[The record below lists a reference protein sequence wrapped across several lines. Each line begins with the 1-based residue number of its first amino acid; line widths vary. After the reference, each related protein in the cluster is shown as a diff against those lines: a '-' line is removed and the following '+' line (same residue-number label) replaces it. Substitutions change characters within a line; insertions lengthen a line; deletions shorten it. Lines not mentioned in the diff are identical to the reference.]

1 MIVNKIALMK
11 DFAQQKNLTIITSA
25 KVTSLT
31 NGMVVY
37 SKDGKE
43 ESRAGFDTKAVA
55 VGCKARDGLLKAPEK
70 HFGAI
75 EIVGDCKAPRK
86 ALEAIEEGF
95 FAGLSV

>member
-1 MIVNKIALMK
+1 MK

-37 SKDGKE
+37 RNDGKE
-43 ESRAGFDTKAVA
+43 ESRAGFDATMVA
-55 VGCKARDGLLKAPEK
+55 VDCKPRDGLLKALEK

-75 EIVGDCKAPRK
+75 ECR
-86 ALEAIEEGF
+86 
-95 FAGLSV
+95 